1 MNDDEESFADPKD
14 EEYTELCLEYEK
26 LQERLNDILN
36 VMSVEDLI
44 RIAHRLKKKGKL
56 RTVEFI
62 NREMRFREREQE
74 L

>member
-1 MNDDEESFADPKD
+1 MNEFSDDESFIDAKD
-14 EEYTELCLEYEK
+14 EAYTELCAQYEK

-56 RTVEFI
+56 STIEFL
-62 NREMRFREREQE
+62 NREIRFRDQE